1 MLVLTKESFHAF
13 TIYANIVDLW
23 NLMKTLKKKARQ
35 GASID
40 RKKRLSQRMSLIR
53 DSTTTKTG
61 AIFLV
66 SEFQGADDFSDRQA
80 TLIVDLDDI
89 RLGINIPRLWRIPYA
104 V

>member
-13 TIYANIVDLW
+13 TIYANIADLL

-89 RLGINIPRLWRIPYA
+89 RLGIDIRVPI
-104 V
+104 

>member
-1 MLVLTKESFHAF
+1 MLETF
-13 TIYANIVDLW
+13 D
-23 NLMKTLKKKARQ
+23 KKARQ

-89 RLGINIPRLWRIPYA
+89 RLGIYIAY
-104 V
+104 VT

>member
-1 MLVLTKESFHAF
+1 MLVLTKESFHE
-13 TIYANIVDLW
+13 IVSLIFLIGW
-23 NLMKTLKKKARQ
+23 TVLNCWKKARQ

-89 RLGINIPRLWRIPYA
+89 RLT

>member
-13 TIYANIVDLW
+13 TIYANIADLW

-89 RLGINIPRLWRIPYA
+89 RLGIDIRVPI
-104 V
+104 

>member
-1 MLVLTKESFHAF
+1 
-13 TIYANIVDLW
+13 
-23 NLMKTLKKKARQ
+23 
-35 GASID
+35 
-40 RKKRLSQRMSLIR
+40 MSLIR

-89 RLGINIPRLWRIPYA
+89 RFGINILRLFYCDCVRYDLYCIISIPFWIA
-104 V
+104 TSEGQKQNIQIRNAW